1 VGSTPENS
9 IKMRLRNLMGLEDSS
24 VSKKTHQEE
33 AAALTSKKA
42 SLIYNNS
49 IK

>member
-1 VGSTPENS
+1 MGATPENS

-24 VSKKTHQEE
+24 LSKKNHQEE
-33 AAALTSKKA
+33 VAALTSKKA